1 MHMNNTKTI
10 NLEDFILVGG
20 GRWGESFN
28 HRENPDIMLKLYAP
42 EHKQMALDE
51 FDRAQKVYGLGIPTP
66 EPGELVESP
75 DGRKGMIFRRIP
87 GKKSF
92 ARAVGENPERA
103 EEFASRF
110 ASMCKELHA
119 TTVPEGMFPPV
130 AEKYHRLVS
139 DFPLLPKEDKETI
152 NRFIDRIPVSYT
164 ALHGDLHYGNVIFS
178 GDNAYFI
185 DLGEFGYGYPML
197 DFGMAMISMRLMREE
212 PMKLLNHMD
221 KNTSIRFWN
230 TFLKGYFGTDRP
242 VEDIEEEILPF
253 AAIRAI
259 YIQTLDGRI
268 IPPFQQIVL
277 DALEKGYFPG

>member
-1 MHMNNTKTI
+1 
-10 NLEDFILVGG
+10 
-20 GRWGESFN
+20 
-28 HRENPDIMLKLYAP
+28 MLKLYAP

-51 FDRAQKVYGLGIPTP
+51 DDRAQKVYGLGIPTP

-75 DGRKGMIFRRIP
+75 DGRTGMIFRRIP

-103 EEFASRF
+103 EELASRF
-110 ASMCKELHA
+110 ASMCKELHS

-139 DFPLLPKEDKETI
+139 DFPLLPKDDKETI

-221 KNTSIRFWN
+221 KATSIRFWD

-259 YIQTLDGRI
+259 YIQTLDGRM

-277 DALEKGYFPG
+277 DALEKGYFLW

>member
-1 MHMNNTKTI
+1 MNNTKTI

-28 HRENPDIMLKLYAP
+28 NRENPDIMLKLYAP

-51 FDRAQKVYGLGIPTP
+51 YDRAQKVYGLGIPTP

-75 DGRKGMIFRRIP
+75 DGRTGMIFRRIP

-103 EEFASRF
+103 EELASCF

-119 TTVPEGMFPPV
+119 TAVPEGMFPPV

>member
-1 MHMNNTKTI
+1 MYNTKTI
-10 NLEDFILVGG
+10 NPEDFILVGG
-20 GRWGESFN
+20 GRWVESFN

-51 FDRAQKVYGLGIPTP
+51 YDRAQKVYGLGIPTP

-103 EEFASRF
+103 DEFASRF

-130 AEKYHRLVS
+130 AEKYHRVVNDYS
-139 DFPLLPKEDKETI
+139 FLPKEDKETI

-185 DLGEFGYGYPML
+185 DLGEFGYGYPIL

-221 KNTSIRFWN
+221 KATSIRFWD

-277 DALEKGYFPG
+277 DALEKGYFLG